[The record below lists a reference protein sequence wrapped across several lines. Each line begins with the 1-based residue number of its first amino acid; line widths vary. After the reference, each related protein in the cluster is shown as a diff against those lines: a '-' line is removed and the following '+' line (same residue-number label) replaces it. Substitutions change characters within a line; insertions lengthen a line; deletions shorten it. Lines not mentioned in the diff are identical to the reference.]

1 MKSPDLP
8 LAPVPPWPYRT
19 RMDPA
24 RQIWE
29 LTQQLLADDP
39 ERDPAVRAAAY
50 LGVAIS
56 LLGRCD
62 PEMAEAV
69 LTAVESVIRAR
80 QEAI

>member
-1 MKSPDLP
+1 
-8 LAPVPPWPYRT
+8 
-19 RMDPA
+19 MDPA

-39 ERDPAVRAAAY
+39 ELDPAVRAAAY
-50 LGVAIS
+50 LGAAIS

-69 LTAVESVIRAR
+69 LTAVESVIGAR
-80 QEAI
+80 QRAV